1 MTDFTKLNEF
11 PIEDVYKT
19 IADLENTNF
28 GSTDFGDIK
37 KKVDLLIRCG
47 FMMVEVPE
55 GKIIYRGRLWDIEK
69 DKVYT
74 SRSEISFPP
83 IAKSGSFSLNRASS
97 NLFQVFYGAVGTPD
111 MEAAEVVALTEI
123 CHITEDDFPDG
134 TFEYVVIGQWIVKK
148 PFVVA
153 SLGLHSDMAKAN
165 QQAQDMLKFHDE
177 ACGALDERGKAVEA
191 VGKFLSR
198 EFSKKVQTERE
209 YMISAAYGDILFQ
222 RGIGGIL
229 FPSVKAD
236 GKTFNVALRN
246 DLVDDCL
253 ELRVAAIP
261 RSQKFGKQVIVDW
274 YLQSPTIVGGKLKW
288 EEPDTGTISS
298 YERKIIESRIKAG
311 KPIN

>member
-97 NLFQVFYGAVGTPD
+97 NFFQVFYRAVGTPD

-123 CHITEDDFPDG
+123 CHITEDDFPDA

-153 SLGLHSDMAKAN
+153 SLGLHSDPASPIYDYKVPAYNISKTALNGYVVHLAHELRNTKIKVNTAHPGSVVTDMNKNGELPVEEGAKTSV
-165 QQAQDMLKFHDE
+165 
-177 ACGALDERGKAVEA
+177 ALATLPADGYS
-191 VGKFLSR
+191 GKFIHLG
-198 EFSKKVQTERE
+198 E
-209 YMISAAYGDILFQ
+209 
-222 RGIGGIL
+222 
-229 FPSVKAD
+229 
-236 GKTFNVALRN
+236 
-246 DLVDDCL
+246 
-253 ELRVAAIP
+253 ELP
-261 RSQKFGKQVIVDW
+261 W
-274 YLQSPTIVGGKLKW
+274 
-288 EEPDTGTISS
+288 
-298 YERKIIESRIKAG
+298 
-311 KPIN
+311 